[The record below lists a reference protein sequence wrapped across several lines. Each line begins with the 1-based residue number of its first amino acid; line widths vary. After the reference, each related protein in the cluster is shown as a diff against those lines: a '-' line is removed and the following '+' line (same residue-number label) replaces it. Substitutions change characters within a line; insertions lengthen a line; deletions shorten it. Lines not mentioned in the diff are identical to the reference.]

1 MNHTYLKEL
10 KNLKLFDDDFAR
22 IVFKDKN
29 CVLELAKALDI
40 IDEDEDIIHFE
51 TQYDI
56 KNISEKSVMLDIM
69 IISDK
74 KHIDIELENHESNA
88 LAKRI
93 RMYASEID
101 VNILRSGQPYKKL
114 PHTIIVEICGFDP
127 FDKGLPV
134 YTVKRKIE
142 ELSKDFDDESLIMLV
157 NGDYNHN
164 DKIGRL
170 VHDLKCTNPDEM
182 HNEVLKER
190 VRYFKETKGGVK
202 QMCEI
207 WDNIKADGIKIGEAI
222 GEARGEAKG
231 EARGEAI
238 EKLETVSKL
247 INKMNMSFD
256 EALEFLEITKEDY
269 DRYQK
274 LLEDNN

>member
-1 MNHTYLKEL
+1 MNHAYHKEL
-10 KNLKLFDDDFAR
+10 QNLKLFDDDFAR

-29 CVLELAKALDI
+29 CILELAKALDI
-40 IDEDEDIIHFE
+40 IDEDEDVKHFE

-56 KNISEKSVMLDIM
+56 KNINKKSVMLDIM

-74 KHIDIELENHESNA
+74 KHIDIELENHNSNA
-88 LAKRI
+88 LEKRI

-101 VNILRSGQPYKKL
+101 VEILRSGQSYNML
-114 PHTIIVEICGFDP
+114 PHSIIVEICGFDP

-142 ELSKDFDDESLIMLV
+142 ELSEDFNDESMIMFV
-157 NGDYNHN
+157 NGEYNCN

-170 VHDLKCTNPDEM
+170 VHDLKCSNPDEM

-190 VRYFKETKGGVK
+190 VRYFKESKGGIK

-207 WDNIKADGIKIGEAI
+207 WDNIKADGIRIGEARGQAI
-222 GEARGEAKG
+222 GEARGQERG
-231 EARGEAI
+231 EARKTLLVLTNLMK
-238 EKLETVSKL
+238 KLD
-247 INKMNMSFD
+247 ISFE
-256 EALEFLEITKEDY
+256 EALELLNVTKEEY
-269 DRYQK
+269 NHCK
-274 LLEDNN
+274 KVLEEK